1 MMSSEKHIDNTWK
14 KQEKQIQNLS
24 KSFSVS
30 SNFITF
36 SPTFQIFSSTQFLKI
51 KMFSNYKLTVHLHLS
66 HQILFRESFQ
76 MS

>member
-36 SPTFQIFSSTQFLKI
+36 SPTFRIFSST
-51 KMFSNYKLTVHLHLS
+51 
-66 HQILFRESFQ
+66 
-76 MS
+76 

>member
-36 SPTFQIFSSTQFLKI
+36 SPTFQIFSST
-51 KMFSNYKLTVHLHLS
+51 
-66 HQILFRESFQ
+66 
-76 MS
+76 